1 MSEFVTTR
9 HGDRVAF
16 DRYGQGPALV
26 FVAGAGPFREIDPTT
41 TQTAQRAA
49 ELGLTTV
56 VYDRLGRGESR
67 AEGVI
72 DLDRELAALDALIGT
87 VGGRAA
93 LCGHSSGS
101 SISLRAAAAGL
112 AVDALALWEA
122 PLGPE
127 GGEAKEWAAEVERR
141 LDAGDHA
148 GAVEHYMKDM
158 PPQFLEWLQNSPLWP
173 QFLANAPGLRADGQS
188 LVWAES
194 APLADLLREVRVP
207 VLAMVGE
214 QTFDEMTVAVE
225 RILDAVPGAVS
236 KRMPGAEHSWEAEPM
251 AVELAAF
258 VLRAR

>member
-72 DLDRELAALDALIGT
+72 DLDRELAALEALIGT

-188 LVWAES
+188 RVWAES
-194 APLADLLREVRVP
+194 AP
-207 VLAMVGE
+207 LAMVGE